1 MKPYAY
7 NAVLFKKNPSL
18 AAPGKIFVSADPETG
33 RPLGS
38 APLASPPTNP
48 THLDANRLLSM
59 IGDDQARDRAQLAIK
74 KVTKFVESSKGE
86 EFPQTSTV
94 FQWYELEEFEA
105 YRHLGNLMGWAYL
118 ANIDWSEGE
127 LRPDAACHM
136 L

>member
-7 NAVLFKKNPSL
+7 NAVLFKTNPSL
-18 AAPGKIFVSADPETG
+18 AAPGKIFVSADPEAG
-33 RPLGS
+33 RPLES

-74 KVTKFVESSKGE
+74 KVMKFVESPKGK

-105 YRHLGNLMGWAYL
+105 YRHLGYLMGWAYL
-118 ANIDWSEGE
+118 ANVDLSEGE
-127 LRPDAACHM
+127 LRSNTVCRV